1 MTEEWVVDA
10 APSLVSDA
18 HFNADG
24 LIPCIAQ
31 DVTTKDVLMMAW
43 MDREALLRTLREGR
57 MTYYSRSR
65 SEYWRKGDT
74 SGNIQVARQLRLDCD
89 GDVLLAE
96 VEQTGPACHT
106 GAATCFDADHSDG

>member
-31 DVTTKDVLMMAW
+31 DVSTKDVLMMAW

-74 SGNIQVARQLRLDCD
+74 SGHIQVARHLRLDCD

-106 GAATCFDADHSDG
+106 GAATCFDADHSHG